1 MDNKWS
7 TTTKYVMGVALF
19 FAALAAL
26 YVIRPVWPLLILAA
40 LISFL
45 LRPVIR
51 FFHRRLR
58 IKRGVAIVIAHILVI
73 LVLLALPLLLLPS
86 VIRAVNFV
94 AGLDFQ
100 AFADQLFTGL
110 RDTLTGLRAAQV
122 QVLGVNLSNQFIT
135 PLIDSL
141 SAVPKINL
149 PGPISYPTVL
159 SSVGTALS
167 SSLGLAVD
175 LVGSAAS
182 SVIAFFLMIVASMYL
197 SRDAHLLR
205 EGFLSS
211 IPAPYRPEMTDLLNR
226 LGAIWSN
233 FLVGESLVML
243 IIGGLV
249 ALGGLALGLPGAI
262 FLGIVAA
269 LLEIIP
275 NLGPIIATIPAL
287 VVALLQ
293 GPTYLPVS
301 HLQFTII
308 VLVFYLMVQLVE
320 NNVVVPFVLGD
331 AVELHP
337 LLVMIGSVVAFTR
350 WGILGALLAAP
361 VMASAKELARYTYG
375 KIVELAPDATPQ
387 PAKRSNRAA
396 WAAGLARIVRRER
409 IDEDRPSVEP
419 PDRG

>member
-1 MDNKWS
+1 MNNQWS
-7 TTTKYVMGVALF
+7 TTTKYVMSVVLLF
-19 FAALAAL
+19 VVLVAL

-51 FFHRRLR
+51 FFHKRLR
-58 IKRGVAIVIAHILVI
+58 IKRGVAIVIAHVLVI

-86 VIRAVNFV
+86 IIRAVNFV

-100 AFADQLFTGL
+100 AFADTLFTGL
-110 RDTLTGLRAAQV
+110 RDTLTGLQAAQV
-122 QVLGVNLSNQFIT
+122 QVLGVNLSEQFVT
-135 PLIDSL
+135 PLIESL
-141 SAVPKINL
+141 NTVPKINL
-149 PGPISYPTVL
+149 PGPVSYPTVL
-159 SSVGTALS
+159 GSVGTALA

-182 SVIAFFLMIVASMYL
+182 SLIAFFLMIVASMYL
-197 SRDAHLLR
+197 SRDAHLLH
-205 EGFLSS
+205 EGFLRN
-211 IPAPYRPEMTDLLNR
+211 IPAPYRPEMNELLNR

-233 FLVGESLVML
+233 FLVGECLVML

-275 NLGPIIATIPAL
+275 NLGPIMATVPAL

-293 GPTYLPVS
+293 GSTHLPVS
-301 HLQFTII
+301 HLQFTLI
-308 VLVFYLMVQLVE
+308 VLAFYLLIQLLE

-361 VMASAKELARYTYG
+361 VMASAKELIRYAYV
-375 KIVELAPDATPQ
+375 KIVELESDAAPRPSRPSGR
-387 PAKRSNRAA
+387 PAWS
-396 WAAGLARIVRRER
+396 AGLARITRSRRTAEGK
-409 IDEDRPSVEP
+409 PAAEP
-419 PDRG
+419 PNSR